1 MTNELCYAMWR
12 EVFWWY
18 LKVRYFDSVSNELF
32 GGGGGW
38 KTVVPKK
45 TVLTGASFIL
55 GGAKIIQDILL
66 CYSRCS
72 IVKNHI

>member
-32 GGGGGW
+32 GGGGGV
-38 KTVVPKK
+38 KDGCTKENRTDGCK
-45 TVLTGASFIL
+45 LYL
-55 GGAKIIQDILL
+55 GG
-66 CYSRCS
+66 R
-72 IVKNHI
+72 KNHPRYSPMLFQM